1 MASRAWP
8 NSSSASALANTILNE
23 RSAAT
28 VASGR
33 PSSTARSAVG
43 ARDSPSPST
52 RAQPR
57 TNQSVT
63 AMGLAPHRV
72 PAQPVVVT
80 PPTPAGLLRV
90 EHAVAAALVEDAPL
104 EDVLGAIA
112 GGLGWHYGGAW
123 LPQAGAGLCVATWS
137 TASVAT
143 FAHASKRLVLGF
155 GEGLPGRVQES
166 GEPTW
171 IADVEADENFP
182 RHTLAIDAGLRSAFA
197 FPLAGG

>member
-1 MASRAWP
+1 MSSRACP
-8 NSSSASALANTILNE
+8 NSSSASALANTMRNP

-43 ARDSPSPST
+43 ASDSPSLST
-52 RAQPR
+52 RAQR
-57 TNQSVT
+57 MGNASAL
-63 AMGLAPHRV
+63 AMGLGPHRV

-90 EHAVAAALVEDAPL
+90 EHAVAAALVEDAPM

-123 LPQAGAGLCVATWS
+123 LPQAGAGGPGGPRGPPGGGPVGPPPPRPGA
-137 TASVAT
+137 
-143 FAHASKRLVLGF
+143 RLRG
-155 GEGLPGRVQES
+155 GP
-166 GEPTW
+166 
-171 IADVEADENFP
+171 P
-182 RHTLAIDAGLRSAFA
+182 RRAAG
-197 FPLAGG
+197 

>member
-1 MASRAWP
+1 MSSRACP
-8 NSSSASALANTILNE
+8 KSSSASAFANTMRRE

-43 ARDSPSPST
+43 ASSRPSPST
-52 RAQPR
+52 RAQRMANP
-57 TNQSVT
+57 SAT
-63 AMGLAPHRV
+63 AMGPGPHRV

-104 EDVLGAIA
+104 EDVLAAIG

-123 LPQAGAGLCVATWS
+123 LPQAGAVRCVATWA
-137 TASVAT
+137 TPEVAT
-143 FAHASKRLVLGF
+143 FAETSKRLVLGF
-155 GEGLPGRVQES
+155 GEGLP
-166 GEPTW
+166 
-171 IADVEADENFP
+171 
-182 RHTLAIDAGLRSAFA
+182 
-197 FPLAGG
+197 